1 MAADEAAAD
10 GAEPTAG
17 PSGLCGRRRAA
28 QPSPDESFE
37 DAVGEVCKI
46 MNSMYHND

>member
-1 MAADEAAAD
+1 MAAEEAAAD
-10 GAEPTAG
+10 GAEPTTG